1 MQTSLALLGF
11 LLAAALAGA
20 QEAPAPVGSL
30 SVIRRVTVYPD
41 RALVTREA
49 KLQVSAG
56 TSTFTFLDLPAGILG
71 DSVRAKIQDGDRVQL
86 RGIEVKTYTVLK
98 VVGDGAKALEL
109 EREKIQEE
117 LRSVQDRISA
127 IAMRREFVLSVKAAA
142 GREAS
147 AAVLTEKLRIEDLKG
162 AAAFIE
168 EALLEIAAKMRLAE
182 KERRDLQAREHLI
195 ASELARLVGGEPLLK
210 RSVAV
215 TIEAPQAAA
224 ATVEISYIIVGAGW
238 VPFYDIHASVDRG
251 EAAILYF
258 GQILQATGE
267 DWRQVELSLSTAHP
281 ARSARMPNLQPLVV
295 GVMPGKDGVAGLRGT
310 GNPLQ
315 RSWLAL
321 NGIIQQQNDAV
332 YNKHDYQSFELPPDL
347 PEAQMSSYVFRI
359 KTAETILSNGS
370 PHKVT
375 IAQSTFKSGVE
386 RVATPKLS
394 AHVYLKTQVHNT
406 SDFPYM
412 PGDMN
417 IFLEND
423 FIGSGAIEMVS
434 PGERF
439 EVFLGAD
446 QGIKVTRKLESKKLE
461 AGTLQKAH
469 YLYLIKVENFK
480 GKAAKVIVLD
490 QLPVSRDSD
499 IEVIADPD
507 LTPPTSRT
515 ADGLLTW
522 ELEIGPGQ
530 SKEIRLGYRIYYPAN
545 KPVHGL
551 E

>member
-1 MQTSLALLGF
+1 MRTTLALLSF

-20 QEAPAPVGSL
+20 QENPAPVGSP

-49 KLQVSAG
+49 KLQVPAG
-56 TSTFTFLDLPAGILG
+56 TSTFTFLDLPAGILS
-71 DSVRAKIQDGDRVQL
+71 DSVRAKILNGDRVQL
-86 RGIEVKTYTVLK
+86 RGIEVKTYSVLK

-117 LRSVQDRISA
+117 IRSVQDRVSA
-127 IAMRREFVLSVKAAA
+127 LAMRREFVLSVKAAA
-142 GREAS
+142 GHDAS
-147 AAVLTEKLRIEDLKG
+147 AAVMKEKLKIEDLKG

-168 EALLEIAAKMRLAE
+168 EALLEISAKSRQAE
-182 KERRDLQAREHLI
+182 RELRELQARERVI
-195 ASELARLVGGEPLLK
+195 ARELGHLVGGAPLVK
-210 RSVAV
+210 RSVGV
-215 TIEAPQAAA
+215 TLEAPQAAA

-238 VPFYDIHASVDRG
+238 VPFYDIHASVERG
-251 EAAILYF
+251 EATILYF

-281 ARSARMPNLQPLVV
+281 ARSAKMPNLQPLAV
-295 GVMPGKDGVAGLRGT
+295 GVMPGKEFAGPRGM
-310 GNPLQ
+310 GNQLQ
-315 RSWLAL
+315 RSATAL

-332 YNKHDYQSFELPPDL
+332 YNKHDYQSLELPPDL
-347 PEAQMSSYVFRI
+347 AEAQMSSYVFRI

-375 IAQSTFKSGVE
+375 IAASTFKSGVE

-394 AHVYLKTQVHNT
+394 AHLYLKTQVHNT

-446 QGIKVTRKLESKKLE
+446 EGIKVTRKLEAKKLE

-469 YLYLIKVENFK
+469 YLYVIKVENFK
-480 GKAAKVIVLD
+480 GKAAKVTVLD
-490 QLPVSRDSD
+490 QLPISRDSD

-522 ELEIGPGQ
+522 ELEIEAGK
-530 SKEIRLGYRIYYPAN
+530 SKEIRLGYRVYYPAN